1 MNMNKISGFLESSF
15 YICYQFQLVSM
26 RVFENNYLTID
37 YFEDK
42 SYFKVVRQGTSE
54 IGEEEYKKYILQ
66 WHDEIEFYRPVLQ
79 LVNYLNFYRPIEPHM
94 QRWLNENL
102 IGPAFDAGMKKV
114 AFIISRDF
122 YVQVSLEQT
131 MAEQEG
137 KRIKLKYFDNELDA
151 EKWLF
156 EGE

>member
-1 MNMNKISGFLESSF
+1 
-15 YICYQFQLVSM
+15 M
-26 RVFENNYLTID
+26 RIFENNFLTID
-37 YFEDK
+37 YFEDR

-54 IGEEEYKKYILQ
+54 IGEEEYKKYMLE
-66 WHDEIEFYRPVLQ
+66 WHDEIEYYKPMYQ

-94 QRWLNENL
+94 QRWLNEHL
-102 IGPAFDAGMKKV
+102 IGPAFKTGMQKV

-137 KRIKLKYFDNELDA
+137 KQIQLKYFDNELDA

-156 EGE
+156 SSE